1 MASATTSFA
10 LPDGSAA
17 HRDPLRNVRSFLLTQ
32 CGLHQVQV
40 IAGRLI
46 IASRSPSAPLCS
58 ASSRAISTC
67 CTAQPPVA
75 DAKCVARDEIPGFVE
90 MDTALV
96 GVTHVVRRHV
106 LVASLIRC
114 LNRSRS
120 DWVTR
125 MLPASC
131 GFRAAPLP
139 CPGTLSDAAVFRQ
152 QVVAQ
157 RARNGAGDPPYSEAS
172 IRR

>member
-1 MASATTSFA
+1 MASATTSFCSSN
-10 LPDGSAA
+10 GSAA
-17 HRDPLRNVRSFLLTQ
+17 HRDPLRSVRSSPADA

-46 IASRSPSAPLCS
+46 IRFQIASALLCS
-58 ASSRAISTC
+58 ASSRAMSTC
-67 CTAQPPVA
+67 LYCSAPVA
-75 DAKCVARDEIPGFVE
+75 DAKYVARDETPGPYR
-90 MDTALV
+90 DNTALV

-106 LVASLIRC
+106 VGGFAIRC

-125 MLPASC
+125 IASSVS
-131 GFRAAPLP
+131 GFHAAPLP
-139 CPGTLSDAAVFRQ
+139 CPGTLSAPHCFRQ

-157 RARNGAGDPPYSEAS
+157 RTSNGAGDPAIQRAS